1 MTSPAAEGHR
11 LTVANI
17 ITLGRIAL
25 VPLIVWTL
33 LSGHYGAAF
42 ALFLAAGLS
51 DAVDG
56 IVARVFNQR
65 SALGE
70 ILDPLADKLM
80 MLFVF
85 VALSHLGHLPVWLVV
100 IVVGRDVG
108 LVAAAAIASLLG
120 KHVTIA
126 PLFISKITTTLQIAL
141 AALLLFELAFDIR
154 SGWLEL
160 ALIWVVA
167 GFTVAS
173 GVVYLYLRSRAL
185 LAASPKSSN
194 HGTPA
199 GSLAGK
205 SNALTGLKD
214 LKGDVKGQSAKL

>member
-1 MTSPAAEGHR
+1 M
-11 LTVANI
+11 TVANI

-33 LSGHYGAAF
+33 LSGQYGAAF

-108 LVAAAAIASLLG
+108 LVAAAAIASLMG

-126 PLFISKITTTLQIAL
+126 PLFISKVTTTLQITL
-141 AALLLFELAFDIR
+141 AAVLLFELAFDFR
-154 SGWLEL
+154 LGWAEP
-160 ALIWVVA
+160 ALIWAVA

-173 GVVYLYLRSRAL
+173 GVVYLYLRSCAL
-185 LAASPKSSN
+185 LTATSQSVH

-199 GSLAGK
+199 GSRLGSLAAK

-214 LKGDVKGQSAKL
+214 LKGDVKGQSAKS